1 MDFVCSF
8 GYSLWIG
15 SLLFPPLFFFFVK
28 KQNVLELSKTHEK
41 DEESSLDLQKLIK
54 EIED

>member
-15 SLLFPPLFFFFVK
+15 SLLFSFFFFVK

>member
-15 SLLFPPLFFFFVK
+15 SLLFPPFFFFFVK